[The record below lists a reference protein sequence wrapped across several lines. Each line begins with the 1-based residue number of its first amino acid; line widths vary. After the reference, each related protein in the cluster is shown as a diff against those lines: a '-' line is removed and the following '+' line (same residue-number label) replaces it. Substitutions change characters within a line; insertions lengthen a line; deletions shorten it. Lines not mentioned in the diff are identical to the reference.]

1 MEGCIAVEREVD
13 KVNSKFDGY
22 NNNFHKKIQEQ
33 LKNLVELRSQ
43 ISSSEEDQL
52 TSVQK
57 TDLKLLTLKIS
68 ECIGKLAVDHRDLHS
83 TVSKVG
89 KSIDKSF
96 GHDFDSTYKED
107 SFSGA
112 NKEDVLN
119 EVILKHLYRQGQ
131 LDISESLAQESGIHE
146 YENKKEPFVEINKIL
161 HALKNRDLEPALAWA
176 EQNREALNLNGKNVL
191 CFEERGRTTVQQ
203 KSTLELRLH
212 KLKFVN
218 LLMEGD
224 RMKSIMYARKNFPR
238 FVQGMNTTGEERQ
251 VQSLMGALMYS
262 GEQLKTSPYAHLLD
276 PHHWVEIEDMF
287 VRDACTLQGLSVES
301 PLGVAVE
308 AGCLALPALLNF
320 KHVMTDRK
328 EGCSDRLMHTLVD
341 VWNGRDELPIEI
353 DLPNNMRFHSV
364 FACPILRQQVSDGN
378 PPMRLICGHVIS
390 KDALSK
396 LHSSHSKL
404 KCPYC
409 PVEQNPAEAKK
420 IVF

>member
-1 MEGCIAVEREVD
+1 MDACLTVEREVD
-13 KVNSKFDGY
+13 KVKSKFDSY
-22 NNNFHKKIQEQ
+22 SANFNRQVEEQ
-33 LKNLVELRSQ
+33 LKQLVELKKR
-43 ISSSEEDQL
+43 ISEGEENEVN
-52 TSVQK
+52 SVHK

-89 KSIDKSF
+89 KSIDRNF
-96 GHDFDSTYKED
+96 GHDFDSTYKEEF
-107 SFSGA
+107 FSGPS
-112 NKEDVLN
+112 KEHLLN
-119 EVILKHLYRQGQ
+119 EVILQHLYRQGQ
-131 LDISESLAQESGIHE
+131 LDISEALAQESGIHE
-146 YENKKEPFVEINKIL
+146 YKSQKEPFIQINNIL
-161 HALKNRDLEPALAWA
+161 QALKAKDLEPALTWA

-203 KSTLELRLH
+203 KSALELRLH
-212 KLKFVN
+212 KLKFIK
-218 LLMEGD
+218 LLSEGD
-224 RMKSIMYARKNFPR
+224 RMKAILYARKNFPR
-238 FVQGMNTTGEERQ
+238 FVQGEEKEI
-251 VQSLMGALMYS
+251 QSLMAALMYS
-262 GEQLKTSPYAHLLD
+262 GKELATSPYAHLLD
-276 PHHWVEIEDMF
+276 PNHWVEIEDMF
-287 VRDACTLQGLSVES
+287 LRDSCALLGLSVES

-308 AGCLALPALLNF
+308 AGCLTLPALLNF

-328 EGCSDRLMHTLVD
+328 EGPSDKLMTTLVD

-353 DLPNNMRFHSV
+353 DLPNPMRFHSV

-396 LHSSHSKL
+396 LSSSHSKL

>member
-1 MEGCIAVEREVD
+1 MEACTAVDKEVD
-13 KVNSKFDGY
+13 RVRAKFENY
-22 NNNFHKKIQEQ
+22 ATSYEKKIQDQINQ
-33 LKNLVELRSQ
+33 LVSLRAR
-43 ISSSEEDQL
+43 ISESGDGSEVN
-52 TSVQK
+52 SVDK

-68 ECIGKLAVDHRDLHS
+68 ECIGKQAVDHRDLHS

-89 KSIDKSF
+89 KSIDRNF
-96 GHDFDSTYKED
+96 GHDFDSTYKEEF
-107 SFSGA
+107 FSGPS
-112 NKEDVLN
+112 KEHLLN
-119 EVILKHLYRQGQ
+119 EVILQHLYRQGQ

-146 YENKKEPFVEINKIL
+146 YKSQKEPFIEMNRIL
-161 HALKNRDLEPALAWA
+161 QALKMRDLEPALLWA

-212 KLKFVN
+212 KLKFIN
-218 LLMEGD
+218 LLSEGD
-224 RMKSIMYARKNFPR
+224 RMKAIQYARNNFPR
-238 FVQGMNTTGEERQ
+238 FVQGEERE
-251 VQSLMGALMYS
+251 VQGLMGALMYA
-262 GEQLKTSPYAHLLD
+262 GPELERSPYAHLLD
-276 PHHWVEIEDMF
+276 PKHWAEIEDMF
-287 VRDACTLQGLSVES
+287 LRDACALLGLSIES

-308 AGCLALPALLNF
+308 AGCLTLPALLNF

-328 EGCSDRLMHTLVD
+328 EGTQGDKLMTTLVD

-353 DLPNNMRFHSV
+353 DLPNQMRFHSV

-390 KDALSK
+390 KDALAK
-396 LHSSHSKL
+396 LSSSHSKL